1 MRVVSV
7 LVKRLGAAFLLLGVF
22 CAAVAAWEA
31 TPAAAGEAEDS
42 QVLELLAATAFGP
55 PTAGGG
61 QLFKWVKPIRVRMVG
76 RAPARYRRWAEAHVL
91 DLARLTGHEIE
102 LVNGISADVLIYFV
116 PRLQDVIDGKFN
128 AIFRRYLAN
137 PAQIA
142 GTLKGFALAKAIC
155 GGQLNAEGS
164 ALKEA
169 IVFVPI
175 NQPPPVGHNC
185 LVTQATRVMGLPF
198 PAPAG
203 AASVFGAD
211 SPHSHLT
218 AIDRRLIGLLY
229 DPRLK
234 PGMNRDAALAV
245 ARTIVSEQ

>member
-1 MRVVSV
+1 MRAVSV
-7 LVKRLGAAFLLLGVF
+7 LIKRLGAAFVLLGVI
-22 CAAVAAWEA
+22 CAPAVAG
-31 TPAAAGEAEDS
+31 PAEDN
-42 QVLELLAATAFGP
+42 QVLELFAATAFGSA
-55 PTAGGG
+55 TGDNGR
-61 QLFKWVKPIRVRMVG
+61 LFKWDRPIRVRLVG
-76 RAPARYRRWAEAHVL
+76 RAPARYRGWAEAHMR

-102 LVNGISADVLIYFV
+102 MVTDISADVLIYFV
-116 PRLQDVIDGKFN
+116 PQFQDVIDGKLN
-128 AIFRRYLAN
+128 AILRRYVAD
-137 PAQIA
+137 PAQIT
-142 GTLKGFALAKAIC
+142 GILKGYALSKAIC

-234 PGMNRDAALAV
+234 PGMKRDAALAV

>member
-31 TPAAAGEAEDS
+31 APAAAGEREDS

-91 DLARLTGHEIE
+91 DLARLTGHEIV
-102 LVNGISADVLIYFV
+102 LVNDISADVLIYFV
-116 PRLQDVIDGKFN
+116 PRFQDVIDGKFN
-128 AIFRRYLAN
+128 AIFRRYVAD
-137 PAQIA
+137 PAQIEA
-142 GTLKGFALAKAIC
+142 ILKGYALSQAIC
-155 GGQLNAEGS
+155 GGQLNVEGA

-169 IVFVPI
+169 IVFLPV
-175 NQPPPVGHNC
+175 NLLPPVGHNC
-185 LVTQATRVMGLPF
+185 LVTQTTRIMGLPF
-198 PAPAG
+198 PAPTG
-203 AASVFGAD
+203 ADSVFSVD

-229 DPRLK
+229 DQRLK
-234 PGMNRDAALAV
+234 PGMKRDEALAI
-245 ARTIVSEQ
+245 ARTILAEQ